1 MNTHENRTKLRRSN
15 GARALAK
22 LVGEAPPAARPEPN
36 NAPTPWIQPGVVSVG
51 IQGPD
56 GFRALQNMSILSIS
70 REYRRRFAALGE
82 QAFCEVIVAIR
93 TIMLSRARVDF
104 GDDRFTMEIIQ
115 PRGDFCVTVHE
126 DTGGDYLEDPR
137 ALQRQL
143 DDACARFA
151 DCLGV

>member
-1 MNTHENRTKLRRSN
+1 MMTKANKHKIPHRN

-22 LVGEAPPAARPEPN
+22 LVDGAPPAARPEPDE
-36 NAPTPWIQPGVVSVG
+36 APTPWIQPGAVSVG

-56 GFRALQNMSILSIS
+56 GFRELQNMAILSIS

-82 QAFCEVIVAIR
+82 QAFCEAIVAIR
-93 TIMLSRARVDF
+93 TIMLCRAKGDF
-104 GDDRFTMEIIQ
+104 GDCPLTMEIIQ
-115 PRGDFCVTVHE
+115 PRGDFCVTVDE
-126 DTGGDYLEDPR
+126 SAGDDYLEDPR
-137 ALQRQL
+137 ALQRHL